1 MAEKHLKKC
10 SASLII
16 SKMQIKTTLIFHL
29 TQSEWLRSKIQVRA
43 DAGEDVEK
51 EEHSSIVGGKDVAIS
66 SLFLLSSE
74 KIISMEVVG
83 NGSESGK

>member
-1 MAEKHLKKC
+1 V
-10 SASLII
+10 
-16 SKMQIKTTLIFHL
+16 T
-29 TQSEWLRSKIQVRA
+29 A